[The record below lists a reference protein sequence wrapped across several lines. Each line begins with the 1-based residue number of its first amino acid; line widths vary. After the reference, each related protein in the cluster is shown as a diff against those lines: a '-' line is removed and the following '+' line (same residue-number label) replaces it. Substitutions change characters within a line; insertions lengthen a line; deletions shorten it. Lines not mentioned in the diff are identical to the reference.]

1 MRITTKGRYAV
12 RAMVDL
18 ALRKTQ
24 VPVSIKSISV
34 KQNISRHYLEQL
46 FIRLKKA
53 GLVRSVRGPTGGY
66 ILNKTPKE
74 ITIGNIL
81 SAVES
86 SLPLSYCANED
97 GGKDYSSPDK
107 TLVVS
112 FWGKLDDVVTD
123 FLDSNT
129 LDDICQ
135 EAQNAHESDQPAH
148 NYIFNI

>member
-1 MRITTKGRYAV
+1 MRITSKGRYAV
-12 RAMVDL
+12 RALVDL

-24 VPVSIKSISV
+24 VPVSIKSISK

-46 FIRLKKA
+46 FIRLKKD

-66 ILNKTPKE
+66 ILNKPPKE

-81 SAVES
+81 NAVES
-86 SLPLSYCANED
+86 SGVNPSSTDED
-97 GGKDYSSPDK
+97 GVKEYNGQEKN
-107 TLVVS
+107 LVNS
-112 FWGKLDDVVTD
+112 FWQQLEEVTTD

-135 EAQNAHESDQPAH
+135 DAHNAHESDQPDH